1 MRERSSE
8 RIDVVAIV
16 HEAMRAG
23 LLAALIAVALAT
35 ASPVRADVSTAVS
48 GSTLIVTGDDSPDRI
63 EIESTS
69 MGLGSG

>member
-1 MRERSSE
+1 MRERFSE

-16 HEAMRAG
+16 HEAMPAG

-48 GSTLIVTGDDSPDRI
+48 GSTLIVTVTTVRI
-63 EIESTS
+63 
-69 MGLGSG
+69 GSRSNPLRCG